1 MLYTFLTWSKG
12 FLIILLSL
20 NINFGN
26 TYILSN
32 IVDDHDLG
40 VTHVIRGNDH
50 TANALR
56 QSAIYDAL
64 NWKPPEF
71 AHIPLIYSPDG

>member
-1 MLYTFLTWSKG
+1 MDDMI
-12 FLIILLSL
+12 LIRSD
-20 NINFGN
+20 GSP

-64 NWKPPEF
+64 NWKRPEF
-71 AHIPLIYSPDG
+71 AHIPLILSLIHI